1 MFSDESRFTPSF
13 NHGRVRV
20 WRRQGERYAD
30 ATVREHNRY
39 GGGSVMVWG
48 GMSLGTRTPLLRV
61 DGNLNGVRY
70 RDEILQPLVLPAI
83 ANMGLGAIFQDDNA
97 PAHRARAVSN
107 FLQQNQVNRM
117 VWPACSPDLNPI
129 ARTPLGRPWEARQV
143 KHPPTSDPG
152 QAGPDPPRRV
162 GSNPTGNSQGPCF
175 VNASS
180 LSSSDSGQGWTHTLL
195 ILFSESYDNLG
206 ILKTGVLIFEG
217 TKL

>member
-1 MFSDESRFTPSF
+1 MFSDESRFTLSF
-13 NHGRVRV
+13 NDGRVRV

-83 ANMGLGAIFQDDNA
+83 ANMDPGAIFQDDNA

-117 VWPACSPDLNPI
+117 VWSACSPDLNPI
-129 ARTPLGRPWEARQV
+129 EHLWDVLRRRV
-143 KHPPTSDPG
+143 RSSTSDPG

-195 ILFSESYDNLG
+195 ILFSESHDNLG
-206 ILKTGVLIFEG
+206 ILKTGVLIFED